1 MLADGVDRAD
11 DVVADADGDAGT
23 TSSISGRNVFQS
35 PYHSNAL
42 PARAAKPAA
51 AKPRARAKS
60 AGPRR
65 GGGDFK
71 VGMREA
77 VPAQR
82 RPYEQF
88 QRPHSATVIR

>member
-1 MLADGVDRAD
+1 MAALHASALKLEEEFMSEEETKAAAAPKKPRAKKAATGDG
-11 DVVADADGDAGT
+11 
-23 TSSISGRNVFQS
+23 
-35 PYHSNAL
+35 
-42 PARAAKPAA
+42 AAKPAA
-51 AKPRARAKS
+51 PKPRARAKS

-71 VGMREA
+71 VGMREQ